1 MPLQVWN
8 SQGYR
13 LESQLMKGEGKGRV
27 TEEQKP
33 GNSGI

>member
-8 SQGYR
+8 SEGYR
-13 LESQLMKGEGKGRV
+13 LENQLMTDEGKGRE